1 VSPSDM
7 SRLFTSFAVLLLLSP
22 VAQADSVWPANNSR
36 GMLADRR
43 ASRAGDIVTII
54 VQESVDSQNSQSSK
68 ADKSSKANNA
78 ITQFL
83 FPLAASKAGT
93 QNGTYPGTA
102 FDGSSNVASSGAI
115 SNKASLTSR
124 AAVLVTDVLPNGN
137 LVLEG
142 VRHVAMAG
150 ERQYMVL
157 RGIVRP
163 EDISSS
169 NTVPSTSIAN
179 ATVEIITEG
188 SLTDTQKKGWLTKIY
203 ELLRLY

>member
-1 VSPSDM
+1 M
-7 SRLFTSFAVLLLLSP
+7 SRILPYFAVVLLLAP
-22 VAQADSVWPANNSR
+22 GIQAESLWPASATR
-36 GMLADRR
+36 SMLADRR

-54 VQESVDSQNSQSSK
+54 VQESVASQNSQSSK
-68 ADKSSKANNA
+68 ADKASKANNA

-83 FPLAASKAGT
+83 FPLAASAAGTKAGA
-93 QNGTYPGTA
+93 YPGTA
-102 FDGSSNVASSGAI
+102 FDGSNAFSSSGAI
-115 SNKASLTSR
+115 SNSASLTSR

-142 VRHVAMAG
+142 VRHVAMGG

-163 EDISSS
+163 EDISSL

-179 ATVEIITEG
+179 ATVEVITEG

-203 ELLRLY
+203 ETLRLY

>member
-1 VSPSDM
+1 M
-7 SRLFTSFAVLLLLSP
+7 SRSASILAVLLLLTP
-22 VAQADSVWPANNSR
+22 LAQADSVWPAGNTR

-54 VQESVDSQNSQSSK
+54 VQESVASQNSQSSK
-68 ADKSSKANNA
+68 ADKASKADNA

-83 FPLAASKAGT
+83 FPLAASAAGT
-93 QNGTYPGTA
+93 KSGTYPGTA
-102 FDGSSNVASSGAI
+102 FDGSSSVSSAGEI

-142 VRHVAMAG
+142 VRHVAMGG

-163 EDISSS
+163 EDISST

-179 ATVEIITEG
+179 ATVEVITEG
-188 SLTDTQKKGWLTKIY
+188 SLTDTQKKGWLTKLY

>member
-1 VSPSDM
+1 M
-7 SRLFTSFAVLLLLSP
+7 SRFTLSLAVLLLLSS
-22 VAQADSVWPANNSR
+22 VVRADSVWPASGNR

-43 ASRAGDIVTII
+43 ASRTGDIVTIL
-54 VQESVDSQNSQSSK
+54 VQESVASQNSQSSK
-68 ADKSSKANNA
+68 ADKASKANNA

-83 FPLAASKAGT
+83 FPLAASKVGT
-93 QNGTYPGTA
+93 MGGSYPGTA
-102 FDGSSNVASSGAI
+102 FDGSSNTASSGEI

-142 VRHVAMAG
+142 VRQVSMAG
-150 ERQYMVL
+150 ERQYLVL

-163 EDISSS
+163 EDISSL

-179 ATVEIITEG
+179 ATVEVISEG

>member
-1 VSPSDM
+1 M
-7 SRLFTSFAVLLLLSP
+7 SRILPALAVLLLLAP
-22 VAQADSVWPANNSR
+22 GALADSLWPTNANRS
-36 GMLADRR
+36 MLADRR

-54 VQESVDSQNSQSSK
+54 VQESVASQNSQSSK
-68 ADKSSKANNA
+68 ADKASKANNA

-83 FPLAASKAGT
+83 FPLAASAAGTKAGA
-93 QNGTYPGTA
+93 YPGTA
-102 FDGSSNVASSGAI
+102 FDGSNAFSSSGAI
-115 SNKASLTSR
+115 SNSASLTSR

-142 VRHVAMAG
+142 VRHVAMGG

-163 EDISSS
+163 EDISSL

-179 ATVEIITEG
+179 ATVEVITEG
-188 SLTDTQKKGWLTKIY
+188 SLTDTQKKGWLTKLY
-203 ELLRLY
+203 ETLRLY

>member
-1 VSPSDM
+1 MHRPFF
-7 SRLFTSFAVLLLLSP
+7 RLLALLLL
-22 VAQADSVWPANNSR
+22 AAGLRADSVWPTSNGRS
-36 GMLADRR
+36 MLADRR
-43 ASRAGDIVTII
+43 ASRTGDIVTII
-54 VQESVDSQNSQSSK
+54 VQESVSSQNSQSSK
-68 ADKSSKANNA
+68 ADKSSKADNA

-83 FPLAASKAGT
+83 FPTAASLAGT
-93 QNGTYPGTA
+93 HNGALPGTA
-102 FDGSSNVASSGAI
+102 FDNTSNVASSGEI
-115 SNKASLTSR
+115 NNKASLTSR

-142 VRHVAMAG
+142 VRRVAMGG

-179 ATVEIITEG
+179 ATLEVVSEG

-203 ELLRLY
+203 ETLRLY

>member
-1 VSPSDM
+1 M
-7 SRLFTSFAVLLLLSP
+7 HRLAAILAVVLLSAPL
-22 VAQADSVWPANNSR
+22 ARADSIWPSNTTR

-43 ASRAGDIVTII
+43 ASRTGDIVTIV
-54 VQESVDSQNSQSSK
+54 VQESVSSQNSQSSK
-68 ADKSSKANNA
+68 ADKSSKAESA

-83 FPLAASKAGT
+83 FPLAASAAGT
-93 QNGTYPGTA
+93 KAGTYPGTA
-102 FDGSSNVASSGAI
+102 FDSGNEFSAAGEINNKSSLS
-115 SNKASLTSR
+115 SR

-142 VRHVAMAG
+142 VRHVAMGG

-169 NTVPSTSIAN
+169 NTVSSTSIAN
-179 ATVEIITEG
+179 ATLEVVNEG
-188 SLTDTQKKGWLTKIY
+188 SLTDTQKKGWLTKVY
-203 ELLRLY
+203 EFLRLY

>member
-1 VSPSDM
+1 M
-7 SRLFTSFAVLLLLSP
+7 SRFTLSLATLLLLVP
-22 VAQADSVWPANNSR
+22 ALPAESVWPANNTR

-54 VQESVDSQNSQSSK
+54 VQESVASQNSQSSK
-68 ADKSSKANNA
+68 ADKASSANNA

-93 QNGTYPGTA
+93 HNGTYPGTA
-102 FDGSSNVASSGAI
+102 FDGSNSFTSSGDI

-142 VRHVAMAG
+142 VRHVAMGG

-163 EDISSS
+163 EDISSL

-179 ATVEIITEG
+179 ATVEVITEG
-188 SLTDTQKKGWLTKIY
+188 SLTDTQKKGWLTKLY

>member
-1 VSPSDM
+1 M
-7 SRLFTSFAVLLLLSP
+7 KRIAAIAAILLLAPGL
-22 VAQADSVWPANNSR
+22 AADSLWPANASR

-43 ASRAGDIVTII
+43 ASRTGDIVTII
-54 VQESVDSQNSQSSK
+54 VQESVASQNSQSSK
-68 ADKSSKANNA
+68 ADKSSKADNA

-83 FPLAASKAGT
+83 FPLASSAAGT
-93 QNGTYPGTA
+93 KKGAYPGTS
-102 FDGSSNVASSGAI
+102 FDGSNTFASSGAI
-115 SNKASLTSR
+115 SNKATLTSR

-142 VRHVAMAG
+142 VRQVSMGG

-163 EDISSS
+163 EDISST

-179 ATVEIITEG
+179 ATLEVITDG
-188 SLTDTQKKGWLTKIY
+188 TLTDTQKKGWLTRIY
-203 ELLRLY
+203 ETLRLY

>member
-1 VSPSDM
+1 M
-7 SRLFTSFAVLLLLSP
+7 KRIAAIAAVLLLAPGL
-22 VAQADSVWPANNSR
+22 VADSLWPTNANRS
-36 GMLADRR
+36 MLADRR
-43 ASRAGDIVTII
+43 ASRTGDIVTII
-54 VQESVDSQNSQSSK
+54 VQESVSSQNSQSSK
-68 ADKSSKANNA
+68 ADKASKADNA

-83 FPLAASKAGT
+83 FPLAASAAGT
-93 QNGTYPGTA
+93 KGGTYPGTA
-102 FDGSSNVASSGAI
+102 FDGSSSVSSAGEI

-142 VRHVAMAG
+142 VRHVAMGG

-163 EDISSS
+163 EDISSA

-179 ATVEIITEG
+179 ATVEVITEG
-188 SLTDTQKKGWLTKIY
+188 SLTDTQKKGWLTKLY
-203 ELLRLY
+203 ETLRLY

>member
-1 VSPSDM
+1 MKRIVVS
-7 SRLFTSFAVLLLLSP
+7 LALVLAAAPGALR
-22 VAQADSVWPANNSR
+22 ADSLWPASSNR

-43 ASRAGDIVTII
+43 ASRTGDIVTII
-54 VQESVDSQNSQSSK
+54 VQESVASQTSQSSA
-68 ADKSSKANNA
+68 ADKKSSADNA

-83 FPLAASKAGT
+83 FPLAASAAGT
-93 QNGTYPGTA
+93 KNGAYPGTA
-102 FDGSSNVASSGAI
+102 FDGSNSFASSGSI
-115 SNKASLTSR
+115 NNKATLTSR

-142 VRHVAMAG
+142 VRQVAMGG

-163 EDISSS
+163 EDISST

-179 ATVEIITEG
+179 ATLEVISEG
-188 SLTDTQKKGWLTKIY
+188 SLTDTQKKGWLTKLY
-203 ELLRLY
+203 EFLRLY

>member
-1 VSPSDM
+1 M
-7 SRLFTSFAVLLLLSP
+7 KRFAAIAAILLLAPGL
-22 VAQADSVWPANNSR
+22 AADSLWPASSSR

-43 ASRAGDIVTII
+43 ASRTGDIVTVI
-54 VQESVDSQNSQSSK
+54 VQESVSSQNSQSSK
-68 ADKSSKANNA
+68 ADKSSKADNA

-83 FPLAASKAGT
+83 FPLAASAAGT
-93 QNGTYPGTA
+93 KGGAYPGTA
-102 FDGSSNVASSGAI
+102 FDGSNAFASSGAI
-115 SNKASLTSR
+115 SNKATLTSR

-142 VRHVAMAG
+142 VRQVSMGG

-163 EDISSS
+163 EDISST

-179 ATVEIITEG
+179 ATLEVITEG
-188 SLTDTQKKGWLTKIY
+188 SLTDTQKKGWLTKLY
-203 ELLRLY
+203 ETLRLY